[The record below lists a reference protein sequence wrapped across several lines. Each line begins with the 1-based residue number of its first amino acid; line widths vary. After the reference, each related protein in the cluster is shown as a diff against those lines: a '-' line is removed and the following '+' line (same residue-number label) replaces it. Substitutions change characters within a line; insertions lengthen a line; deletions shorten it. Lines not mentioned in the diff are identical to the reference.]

1 VVVRETEQMHVV
13 KTSNARVMVKTSN
26 ARGTDFKSISK

>member
-1 VVVRETEQMHVV
+1 MVVRETEQMHMVQ
-13 KTSNARVMVKTSN
+13 TSNVCVMVKTSN